1 MWSKIPLLSNLGL
14 SNLRLSSLRDSGNSE
29 PGNSG
34 PSNTEMRAFAYRLLG
49 RREYSIVELENRIR
63 QKWPEAED
71 VGELVGQLAGENLVS
86 DERYAEAF
94 TRSRVQRHQG
104 PLKIRAAMR
113 GKGVPDS
120 IIATAMESEADNW
133 LELARELVAKTAS
146 GPAQFQRQT
155 KILPPSGQSRIYPR
169 PGHGRL

>member
-1 MWSKIPLLSNLGL
+1 MKTS
-14 SNLRLSSLRDSGNSE
+14 RSSSFGAGNSE

-63 QKWPEAED
+63 QKWPEAEA
-71 VGELVGQLAGENLVS
+71 VGELVGQLAEENLVS

-113 GKGVPDS
+113 GKGVPDP
-120 IIATAMESEADNW
+120 IIATAMEAEADNW
-133 LELARELVAKTAS
+133 LELAREWLQK
-146 GPAQFQRQT
+146 QH
-155 KILPPSGQSRIYPR
+155 SGQLSFKDKQKYYR
-169 PGHGRL
+169 RLVNRGFSHDQAMDACRE